1 MENKNNRE
9 LLPVANGASA
19 HQPPA
24 TTGQPLTLSRW
35 HALDEQLRSPLQDYL
50 RVISNRKWIILLA
63 FITVLA
69 AAAIRDFRMAPVYQ
83 ATGRLAVN
91 PRLQVNLTEGKTAAE
106 ELPTAYQEEQYLQT
120 QLQILRGRELAK
132 RVIEEL
138 KLERHPDYADL
149 ATLPDREKEIK
160 LIDRFLSNL
169 EVSLLRNTRVVTIAF
184 QSHDPELAAQV
195 ANTIMDRY
203 VQRALESRS
212 HYTSQA
218 REWLQERLAE
228 LRKNLEKAQ
237 GEMVSFSR
245 ENELVQLGE
254 DQTIAIDQLSD
265 LTKRLAEAQSER
277 LEAEIKYQMSKDADP
292 DTLPA
297 LLNNPVVQDLTK
309 QAFDLKQELAE
320 LSSTYQPDF
329 PPVAKVKEKL
339 AEVENQLA
347 QIKKRV
353 LRGIEADYRA
363 ALRRENE
370 LRKML
375 EAKRAETLQK
385 NESALTLGVKRRE
398 VQVASK
404 VYESLLDK
412 FNDVGLLSQLT
423 MTNIE
428 PLEAA
433 TIPVSPIKPR
443 WMVDMALAALVGL
456 MLGIGFAFVAEY
468 LDNSVKTT
476 DDVERLLAV
485 PTLTVVPA
493 LKLSS
498 RKRSHT
504 AKLATGEWGSATNAI
519 LITDREKKWGSFAEA
534 VRSLRTSLLLSRID
548 NPPHTL
554 AFLSSLPGEGKTTL
568 AVNTAL
574 ALAQTGANVLLVDAD
589 LRHPELHEIF
599 GIRSRP
605 GLVDLIAGDTSIP
618 SKGSTVS
625 RAHAADAAT
634 EQTQRRNDAI
644 DARDAMEA
652 ITPYKEV
659 PTLKLLPCGTI
670 PPNPSELLSSDRMR
684 QLVKRLQ
691 QQFDFVIF
699 DCAPTMTSDGLI
711 MGTMADGVV
720 FVINSGTTP
729 KGVVHRSRQSL
740 AELNVPILG
749 VALNRFQAEKDGYY
763 GYYGKYYGEGKEP
776 SQRSEK

>member
-1 MENKNNRE
+1 MDNKDSQE
-9 LLPVANGASA
+9 LLPATSDTSARPVATSS
-19 HQPPA
+19 
-24 TTGQPLTLSRW
+24 QPLTLSRW

-63 FITVLA
+63 FITTLA

-106 ELPTAYQEEQYLQT
+106 EMSTAYQGEQYLQT

-149 ATLPDREKEIK
+149 ATLPDREKEIA
-160 LIDRFLSNL
+160 LVDRFLSNL
-169 EVSLLRNTRVVTIAF
+169 EVTLLRNTRVVTIAF
-184 QSHDPELAAQV
+184 QSHDPELAAKV
-195 ANTIMDRY
+195 ANTIADRY
-203 VQRALESRS
+203 VQRALEARS

-265 LTKRLAEAQSER
+265 LTKRLAEAQSQR
-277 LEAEIKYQMSKDADP
+277 LEAEIKYQMSRDADP

-329 PPVAKVKEKL
+329 PPVVKVKEKL
-339 AEVENQLA
+339 TEVENQLA

-398 VQVASK
+398 VQVTSK

-428 PLEAA
+428 PLESA
-433 TIPVSPIKPR
+433 TIPTSPIKPR

-456 MLGIGFAFVAEY
+456 MLGVGFAFVAEY

-476 DDVERLLAV
+476 DDVERLLGV

-498 RKRSHT
+498 RKRSHAAELT
-504 AKLATGEWGSATNAI
+504 TGERGLATNAI
-519 LITDREKKWGSFAEA
+519 LITDRERRWGSFAEA

-589 LRHPELHEIF
+589 LRHPQLHEIF

-605 GLVDLIAGDTSIP
+605 GLVDLIAADAP
-618 SKGSTVS
+618 AAS
-625 RAHAADAAT
+625 RARATDGAAQ
-634 EQTQRRNDAI
+634 QTQGRKDAVDTRDARETIDAI
-644 DARDAMEA
+644 
-652 ITPYKEV
+652 IPHKEL

-670 PPNPSELLSSDRMR
+670 PPNPSEVLSSDKMR

-699 DCAPTMTSDGLI
+699 DCAPLVTSDGLI
-711 MGTMADGVV
+711 VGTMADGVV
-720 FVINSGTTP
+720 FVINCGSTP

-740 AELNVPILG
+740 ADLNVPVLG

-763 GYYGKYYGEGKEP
+763 GYYGKYYGEGKESP
-776 SQRSEK
+776 QGSEK